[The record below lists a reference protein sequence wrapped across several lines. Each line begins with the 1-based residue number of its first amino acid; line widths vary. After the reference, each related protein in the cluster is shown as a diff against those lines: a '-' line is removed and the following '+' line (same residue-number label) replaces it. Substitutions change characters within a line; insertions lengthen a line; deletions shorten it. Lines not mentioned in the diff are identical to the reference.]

1 MWPPFLQQVQHVT
14 LHGMDPNDKAVS
26 EARANLPQF
35 RENIQ
40 VGRGEE
46 LDELFPQK
54 FDVIV
59 SRAVLEHV
67 YRRPR
72 FVASI
77 CAALKDDGVL
87 ILTYGSQHFKEGFR
101 ANVRNLTSQ
110 LLAFAGI
117 DRYYAKRVDEAEF
130 ERILTQNQM
139 RIAEK
144 KYLSLTQV
152 KMAQKLIAQGSQ
164 RDQCTLLWLELE
176 ERLNQGAIDK
186 ETLRELTDETYF
198 EVRHASS

>member
-14 LHGMDPNDKAVS
+14 FHGADPNDKAVS

-35 RENIQ
+35 RGNIH

-46 LDELFPQK
+46 SGELFPQK

-59 SRAVLEHV
+59 SQSVLEHV
-67 YRRPR
+67 YQRTN
-72 FVASI
+72 FVKSI

-87 ILTYGSQHFKEGFR
+87 LLTYGSQHFKEGFGTTI
-101 ANVRNLTSQ
+101 RNLTSQ
-110 LLAFAGI
+110 MLAFAGL
-117 DRYYAKRVDEAEF
+117 DRYYAKRVDEAAF
-130 ERILTQNQM
+130 ERLLTQNQM

-144 KYLSLTQV
+144 MYLSLTQV
-152 KMAQKLIAQGSQ
+152 KMAHKLIASALP

-176 ERLNQGAIDK
+176 ERLNQDGIDK
-186 ETLRELTDETYF
+186 EALRELADVTYF
-198 EVRHASS
+198 EVRHA